1 MKIAVIG
8 GGASGMMAAVAAAA
22 QGAQI
27 LLIEQKER
35 IGKKLLST
43 GNGRCNFTNLDQE
56 PIYYHSENVAFPWH
70 IIEKFNAQDAISFF
84 LKLGVYSRNRNG
96 YLYPNSNQAS
106 AVLEAFRM
114 ELERLHVDI
123 LTETKCLDILPG
135 KKQFQIQTTKGKLFA
150 DRVILAAGSKAAP
163 FTGSDGSG
171 YTLAKKLGHRIVPV
185 LPALVQ
191 LHCKEPFF
199 KSLSGVR
206 AQGKVSLYENGTCVA
221 QETGEIQFTNYGI
234 SGIPVFQISRYAS
247 DALYRGQEVKAVLNF
262 MPDFSQETFTAFLKA
277 RISMRPAK
285 TTEQFFIG
293 LFHKKLAELWV
304 KLSGIPRTKQV
315 GQWTKEDIARFAN
328 LILNFTVTVTKT
340 NGFEQAQVCAGGV
353 DTREVNPDT
362 LESLY
367 VPGLYFTGELL
378 DVDGATG
385 GYNLQF
391 CWSSGHIAGREASKG
406 A

>member
-1 MKIAVIG
+1 M
-8 GGASGMMAAVAAAA
+8 
-22 QGAQI
+22 
-27 LLIEQKER
+27 
-35 IGKKLLST
+35 
-43 GNGRCNFTNLDQE
+43 
-56 PIYYHSENVAFPWH
+56 
-70 IIEKFNAQDAISFF
+70 
-84 LKLGVYSRNRNG
+84 
-96 YLYPNSNQAS
+96 
-106 AVLEAFRM
+106 
-114 ELERLHVDI
+114 
-123 LTETKCLDILPG
+123 
-135 KKQFQIQTTKGKLFA
+135 
-150 DRVILAAGSKAAP
+150 
-163 FTGSDGSG
+163 
-171 YTLAKKLGHRIVPV
+171 
-185 LPALVQ
+185 
-191 LHCKEPFF
+191 
-199 KSLSGVR
+199 
-206 AQGKVSLYENGTCVA
+206 A